1 MYGPRLLPPGAQGK
15 VMIEI
20 ETQASLTA
28 FGFPPCG
35 VTAVIIEQTPAQRL
49 GRALAGLGMCWA
61 LALGGLF
68 IPVAHFILVPTF
80 VVAGIIVAVKRARED
95 RRLVLLR
102 GVCPRC
108 GAAQEF
114 KPGGRFA
121 TGRCVDC
128 PKCHGILTLVTGET
142 AA

>member
-1 MYGPRLLPPGAQGK
+1 
-15 VMIEI
+15 VIEI
-20 ETQASLTA
+20 ETEASLTA
-28 FGFPPCG
+28 FGHPPCW
-35 VTAVIIEQTPAQRL
+35 VTAVIIEQAPPQRL

-80 VVAGIIVAVKRARED
+80 LVAGIVVAVKRARED
-95 RRLVLLR
+95 RRLILIR
-102 GVCPRC
+102 GACPRC

-114 KPGGRFA
+114 KPGGRFT
-121 TGRCVDC
+121 TGRSVDC
-128 PKCHGILTLVTGET
+128 PKCHGILTLATGET

>member
-1 MYGPRLLPPGAQGK
+1 
-15 VMIEI
+15 MIET

-28 FGFPPCG
+28 FGYPPCW
-35 VTAVIIEQTPAQRL
+35 VTGVIIEQTPPQRL

-68 IPVAHFILVPTF
+68 IPLAHFFLVSTF
-80 VVAGIIVAVKRARED
+80 VAAGIVVAVKRARED
-95 RRLVLLR
+95 RRLVLIR
-102 GVCPRC
+102 GACPRC

-114 KPGGRFA
+114 RPGGRFA
-121 TGRCVDC
+121 TGRSVDC
-128 PKCHGILTLVTGET
+128 PKCHGTLTLVAGET